1 MVNVQEHPDLARFER
16 MVDEAGPS
24 CPVLGSSCRVWTGA
38 TDKAGYPRFW
48 LEGNSLT
55 GQRAALLLVGRK
67 LRADQVVTNLC
78 TNRRCVR
85 PGHLATA
92 TLAEARALR
101 CRGRP
106 RIGLGEIA
114 VIRLAVRRG
123 EATVEDAAWAF
134 RLSREF
140 VAQVVSAN

>member
-1 MVNVQEHPDLARFER
+1 M
-16 MVDEAGPS
+16 
-24 CPVLGSSCRVWTGA
+24 
-38 TDKAGYPRFW
+38 
-48 LEGNSLT
+48 EGNSLT

>member
-1 MVNVQEHPDLARFER
+1 MVNVQQRPDLARFEA
-16 MVDEAGPS
+16 MVDEAGPAS
-24 CPVLGSSCRVWTGA
+24 PVLGSPCWLWTGA
-38 TDKAGYPRFW
+38 TDPRGFPKFW
-48 LEGNSLT
+48 LRGNAVT
-55 GQRAALLLVGRK
+55 AQRAALLLVGRK

-114 VIRLAVRRG
+114 VIRLVVRDG
-123 EATVEDAAWAF
+123 ETSVEDAAWAF
-134 RLSREF
+134 GLSPEF
-140 VAQVVSAN
+140 VEQIVAAG